1 MQDIVTV
8 PCNLATAQ
16 SSHQYLCTATC
27 RRRAAVTSAAS
38 SHARGSCS
46 PQQLPR
52 ASCLPSSS
60 AVHLGS
66 GPLIFS
72 AASVSALAAQP
83 HDRKHHPQLV
93 PPERRRRLRATPSTG
108 ARCAC
113 CLIPE
118 TQRTCSLPVRFE
130 PMPPIQPSPCAS
142 RQICCPPTTYRTQ
155 GHPRQQLHI

>member
-60 AVHLGS
+60 AVHPGS

-72 AASVSALAAQP
+72 AASVSALAARP

-113 CLIPE
+113 CLIPG
-118 TQRTCSLPVRFE
+118 TQRTAPDRSAPNQCLQFNRHRVPPDKFVVRQ
-130 PMPPIQPSPCAS
+130 PPIELKAI
-142 RQICCPPTTYRTQ
+142 RTTSCT
-155 GHPRQQLHI
+155 